1 MAGFMLAWRDYELMF
16 IRDAGARLHDGIG
29 VGNESAYDA
38 APSSQAP
45 AQQTC

>member
-1 MAGFMLAWRDYELMF
+1 MEGLRADLHL
-16 IRDAGARLHDGIG
+16 RDAGTRLHDRIG

-45 AQQTC
+45 VLQTC